1 MPKRKIEEIPEEF
14 ASYEEAGEFWD
25 SHDSMDYADFLED
38 VEIEVNL
45 QKRHYLIEIKEE
57 TAEKLQKI
65 TKEKGISAS
74 EFVEE
79 LLQKQLTG

>member
-14 ASYEEAGEFWD
+14 ETYEEAGKFWD
-25 SHDSMDYADFLED
+25 SHDSMDYADLLED
-38 VEIEVNL
+38 TEIEFNL

-65 TKEKGISAS
+65 TKEKGMSAS
-74 EFVEE
+74 EFLEE
-79 LLQKQLTG
+79 LLEKQLVG